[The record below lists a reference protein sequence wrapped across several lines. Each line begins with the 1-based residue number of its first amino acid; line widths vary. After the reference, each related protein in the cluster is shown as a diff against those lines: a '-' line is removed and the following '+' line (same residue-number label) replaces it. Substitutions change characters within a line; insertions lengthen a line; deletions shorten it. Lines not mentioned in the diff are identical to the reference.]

1 MNDRILLPY
10 DGSDP
15 AKEALQYTI
24 ETFPESHLQV
34 LYVVPEPE
42 GYWMAFED
50 DAAEPP
56 GFDDARER
64 GQELVSEAAETASEH
79 GLDVET
85 EVARGQPEDVIVDR
99 AEHEDI
105 DTVVIGS
112 HGREGFSRILLGS
125 VAETVVHRSS
135 VPVVVVR

>member
-15 AKEALQYTI
+15 AKDALQYTL
-24 ETFPESHLQV
+24 ETFPESELHV

-42 GYWMAFED
+42 GYWMAFKD
-50 DAAEPP
+50 DDSDPP
-56 GFDDARER
+56 GYEKARQR
-64 GQELVSEAAETASEH
+64 GAELVSEAAETASEH
-79 GLDVET
+79 GSDVET
-85 EVARGQPEDVIVDR
+85 EIARGQPEDVIVDR
-99 AEHEDI
+99 AEREDI
-105 DTVVIGS
+105 ETVVIGS

>member
-15 AKEALQYTI
+15 AKEALQYTL
-24 ETFPESHLQV
+24 ETFPESELQV

-42 GYWMAFED
+42 GYWTAFED
-50 DAAEPP
+50 DDTEPP
-56 GFDDARER
+56 GFEKARER
-64 GQELVSEAAETASEH
+64 GTDLVSEAAETVAEH
-79 GLDVET
+79 DVDVET
-85 EVARGQPEDVIVDR
+85 EVARGQPADVIVDR
-99 AEHEDI
+99 AEREDI

-112 HGREGFSRILLGS
+112 HGRKGVSRILLGS